1 MRSRR
6 LSSEGIP
13 LEPSAR
19 KTASTRKTW
28 PIVIHPIRAKR
39 NVRPLS
45 PIFVPIM
52 ISEQDSVQFPKNIY
66 SREPDRPGLRFCG
79 LVGRGAQKIEV
90 MLGNTLSASR
100 ATGLNATGLNA
111 TGFKNKKSKTTGNA
125 SARAGTRGPG
135 TKS

>member
-6 LSSEGIP
+6 LSSEEIP
-13 LEPSAR
+13 LERSAR
-19 KTASTRKTW
+19 QTASTSETW

-52 ISEQDSVQFPKNIY
+52 ISEQGSVQFPKNIY
-66 SREPDRPGLRFCG
+66 TREPDRPGLRFCG

-100 ATGLNATGLNA
+100 ATGLNATG
-111 TGFKNKKSKTTGNA
+111 FRNKKSKTTGNA